1 MKIFGK
7 KIYLMMT
14 VSTLNNLPITKSKFI
29 TLSAVFTLLLV
40 FVTYK
45 SSAQNTDFSLLKQ
58 AISLRQSHQNQQAV
72 DILEGLKIVHQDHKR
87 INIELVINYMKLDQ
101 YDKANPVIAHLY
113 TLKLSDNELAKLKAL
128 QKRLTKLKNKPTTQ
142 LHPFGLSATIFTG
155 VDSISS
161 QFPIYEYI
169 GDIDWQDGYEVDN
182 SEEDILLTRSE
193 LTEKQSNQYT
203 AQQVKGFY
211 RYTPKQ
217 QISLF
222 NKKNIFVWSNKLSLY
237 RQKIQNKNNYQQVK
251 FDSNISL
258 ISTARWLFDLRF
270 RIRSHFYGDEK
281 TLDDT
286 GIQFLIAIPINHNRL
301 KLGLER
307 RNKNFNKLNSANN
320 STITTPW
327 LEYAFSISANFST
340 NVGIQYRNKHADD
353 PFNSY
358 GNINLYTRFNY
369 NPTEKM
375 STYILLNY
383 NKLHYDKD
391 DPEEVNWSEE
401 IRKSIA
407 LGVNYQFNHNFNI
420 GLNSHL
426 INNKVDNDNGQ
437 DEWFRVEAFISYQ
450 F

>member
-1 MKIFGK
+1 MT
-7 KIYLMMT
+7 LMA
-14 VSTLNNLPITKSKFI
+14 I
-29 TLSAVFTLLLV
+29 FTLLLV

-72 DILEGLKIVHQDHKR
+72 TILESLKIDHQDHKR

-101 YDKANPVIAHLY
+101 YDKANPIIAHLY

-128 QKRLTKLKNKPTTQ
+128 QKRLKNKALTRLKHKTAPQ
-142 LHPFGLSATIFTG
+142 PHRFGLSATMFTG

-169 GDIDWQDGYEVDN
+169 GDINWQDGYEVDN
-182 SEEDILLTRSE
+182 SEEDILFTRSE
-193 LTEKQSNQYT
+193 LTEKQSNYYT
-203 AQQVKGFY
+203 AQQVKGYY

-217 QISLF
+217 QTSLF
-222 NKKNIFVWSNKLSLY
+222 NKKNILVWTNKLSLY
-237 RQKIQNKNNYQQVK
+237 RQKIQNKNDYQQVK
-251 FDSNISL
+251 LDSNISL
-258 ISTARWLFDLRF
+258 ISTTRWLFDLRF
-270 RIRSHFYGDEK
+270 RIRSHFYGGEK

-286 GIQFLIAIPINHNRL
+286 GIQFLVAIPIKHNRL

-320 STITTPW
+320 AAVTTPW
-327 LEYAFSISANFST
+327 LEYAFVISTNFST
-340 NVGIQYRNKHADD
+340 NIGIQYRNKHADD

-369 NPTEKM
+369 DPNEKM

-407 LGVNYQFNHNFNI
+407 LGVNYQLTNNFNI

-437 DEWFRVEAFISYQ
+437 DEWFRLEAFISYQ